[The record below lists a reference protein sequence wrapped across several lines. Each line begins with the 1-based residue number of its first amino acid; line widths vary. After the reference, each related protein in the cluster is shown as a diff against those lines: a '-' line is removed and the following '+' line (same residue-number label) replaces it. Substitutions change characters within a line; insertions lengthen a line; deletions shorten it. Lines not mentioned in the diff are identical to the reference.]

1 MTARFRLPTGV
12 RGQATVAAAAV
23 VAVAL
28 LLGSAVLVLVLQG
41 ALTQTL
47 QESVTSV
54 VDEDATVLAVDGTA
68 GLARSERDEGPDN
81 VLVQVIGYEGGA
93 AHVVYTSKASRTEPI
108 TDARPAAGQTVVTGR
123 SSLPLPLDLRDPLV
137 VARGVEVGGDTYV
150 LAAQASQEAREQAV
164 RTTAILLAVALP
176 FLVALT
182 AMITWWR
189 VGRALSSV
197 EAIRSHVERTSAS
210 RLQDR
215 VPVPPTHDEIA
226 QLAVTMNSMLSR
238 LEASQRAQRRFVS
251 DASHEL
257 RSPLA
262 TIRASLDVVS
272 PDDPETSW
280 EQLDPILR
288 GETERMSRLVDHLL
302 LLSQADDHALTVS
315 RRDVDLDD
323 LVDREV
329 RRLRRLTPLAV
340 RLTNAAV
347 RVRGD
352 EHQLEQ
358 VLRNLLDNAARH
370 AVGTVD
376 VTVERGGASAAVRV
390 EDDGPGIPVADR
402 ARVFER
408 FVRLDE
414 SRSRHSGGAG
424 LGLAIARELAVAHG
438 GRLSVRESPS
448 GGACFEL
455 TLPRPSSAPPA
466 GGSGAADQAGSTG
479 SAGSAGSADSASSSR

>member
-1 MTARFRLPTGV
+1 MKARFRLPSGV

-28 LLGSAVLVLVLQG
+28 LVGSAVLVLVLQG

-47 QESVTSV
+47 QDSVTSV
-54 VDEDATVLAVDGTA
+54 VDEDASVLSVDGTA

-81 VLVQVIGYEGGA
+81 VLVQVI
-93 AHVVYTSKASRTEPI
+93 AHEDGTARVVYTSKPSRTEPV
-108 TDARPAAGQTVVTGR
+108 TDARPAAGETMVSGR
-123 SSLPLPLDLRDPLV
+123 SSFPLPLDLQDPLV
-137 VARGVEVGGDTYV
+137 VARGVEVGGVTYV
-150 LAAQASQEAREQAV
+150 LAAQTSQEAREQAV

-176 FLVALT
+176 LLVALT

-197 EAIRSHVERTSAS
+197 EAVRSHVERTSAS

-226 QLAVTMNSMLSR
+226 RLAVTMNSMLSR
-238 LEASQRAQRRFVS
+238 LETSQRAQRRFVS

-262 TIRASLDVVS
+262 TIRASLDVIS
-272 PDDPETSW
+272 PDDPDTSW

-288 GETERMSRLVDHLL
+288 AETERMSRLVDNLL

-315 RRDVDLDD
+315 HRDVDLDD
-323 LVDREV
+323 LVDQEA
-329 RRLRRLTPLAV
+329 RRLRRLTPLDV
-340 RLTNAAV
+340 RLSNATV

-352 EHQLEQ
+352 EHQLQQ

-370 AVGTVD
+370 AAHTVA
-376 VTVERGGASAAVRV
+376 VTVEPGADGAVVRV
-390 EDDGPGIPVADR
+390 EDDGPGIPEADR
-402 ARVFER
+402 ERVFER

-438 GRLSVRESPS
+438 GSLVVHESPT

-455 TLPRPSSAPPA
+455 TLPVPGPAAEPSRLTTGD
-466 GGSGAADQAGSTG
+466 GGQ
-479 SAGSAGSADSASSSR
+479 ADSASSRR